1 MGTYNAASV
10 LSLGKGPLSE
20 TGVDRLVASGEANA
34 TVKNGQV
41 YVSPKRTAASTVYTP
56 TRTAS
61 TAKAA
66 STTTPR
72 REGSGTFG
80 SMGGFGGSLTT
91 QTVKNDNHDLYH
103 QAKQTAEP
111 TKFSTGKLIEG
122 IVRKG
127 TTNAAHGMSSTLSW
141 LEGALFAPAEALT
154 GFDDLQEQHG
164 LFYNWNSAIEK
175 EREDAYRSSAAN
187 IKAGGTAAKIAD
199 TVGTGVVAALP
210 QAVTAFM
217 SAGASLGVVGAQGL
231 EATAVA
237 AQQSRA
243 FSIRCGALLQDWRI
257 TQTTGRAFCARW
269 ARAMS
274 RRWQTARARAKPR
287 CTRWATGCSTRQLR
301 WAEV

>member
-1 MGTYNAASV
+1 M
-10 LSLGKGPLSE
+10 
-20 TGVDRLVASGEANA
+20 DRLVASGEANA

-41 YVSPKRTAASTVYTP
+41 YVSPKST
-56 TRTAS
+56 TAS
-61 TAKAA
+61 TAHSPTRTDSTAKTA

-80 SMGGFGGSLTT
+80 STRGFGGAKTGET
-91 QTVKNDNHDLYH
+91 KAND
-103 QAKQTAEP
+103 
-111 TKFSTGKLIEG
+111 FSVGKLIEG
-122 IVRKG
+122 IARKG